1 MQIRIRNG
9 AFDSE
14 HIQNVAKE
22 RAQREENVHRNVY
35 RAIIVTDAPTLLRK
49 PHLISR

>member
-22 RAQREENVHRNVY
+22 RAQREENVY